1 MIDGDGKRKKHLGNI
16 FGNDFSILLRSRT
29 LHDLGAYM
37 TLMECGARGLVV
49 VLWIGARYRRGL
61 VVLCRFDFHIIS
73 TSCWCL
79 GSDSGLGGCSMRTGE
94 RACLC
99 CRGT

>member
-37 TLMECGARGLVV
+37 TLMECGARDLV
-49 VLWIGARYRRGL
+49 VLWVSARMAVVWWCCVDLIFTSFRRRAGAWDRIRG
-61 VVLCRFDFHIIS
+61 
-73 TSCWCL
+73 WE
-79 GSDSGLGGCSMRTGE
+79 G
-94 RACLC
+94 AQ
-99 CRGT
+99 

>member
-1 MIDGDGKRKKHLGNI
+1 MIDDDGKRKKHLGDI
-16 FGNDFSILLRSRT
+16 FGNDFSILSRSRT

-49 VLWIGARYRRGL
+49 VLWISARYRRGL

-79 GSDSGLGGCSMRTGE
+79 GSDSGLGGCSM
-94 RACLC
+94 
-99 CRGT
+99 